1 MKKTEK
7 TKKETEKKETVKKPK
22 AASLTFS
29 LVPSKMMRATLS
41 CKTVQ
46 ERIARVMLDK
56 ANETTVGIPGVIVNH
71 ELFEAAVA
79 WWEGGKESG
88 AYPLFKALSDSVPGL
103 VAMPADTPDG
113 EDTAVIVALPDDFF
127 PVDMWL
133 AMFLMKEQGIHKG
146 YSLYRC
152 NRAVKVGQGRFGVL
166 TSHYYVVK
174 FTDKKMDDAWTKV
187 NPVFTISPEALKH

>member
-1 MKKTEK
+1 MKKTE
-7 TKKETEKKETVKKPK
+7 TKKETVKKPK
-22 AASLTFS
+22 AASLTLS
-29 LVPSKMMRATLS
+29 LVPNKMMRATLS

-56 ANETTVGIPGVIVNH
+56 ANETTAGLPGALVNS

-88 AYPLFKALSDSVPGL
+88 AYPLFQALSDSVPGL
-103 VAMPADTPDG
+103 VAMPVDTADG

-146 YSLYRC
+146 YSLYRS
-152 NRAVKVGQGRFGVL
+152 RQAVKVGQGRFGVL
-166 TSHYYVVK
+166 NRNYHVVR